1 MIMKIGEI
9 AHFWSRESPIPHLP
23 FNHIFVLLS
32 LPDQFGFMSW
42 RSSMKAIFLLRQLKE
57 KYRETYKDFH
67 MVFIDL
73 EKAYNKIPRGVIWW
87 VLEKKW
93 VPLKYTKLIKDMYDR
108 TSDRRNH
115 KWVSYNLSLYQESTL
130 SLYLFVLVMDELTKL
145 IQEKVP
151 WI

>member
-1 MIMKIGEI
+1 
-9 AHFWSRESPIPHLP
+9 
-23 FNHIFVLLS
+23 
-32 LPDQFGFMSW
+32 
-42 RSSMKAIFLLRQLKE
+42 MKAIFLLRQLKE

-108 TSDRRNH
+108 TSEGIT
-115 KWVSYNLSLYQESTL
+115 SE
-130 SLYLFVLVMDELTKL
+130 FL
-145 IQEKVP
+145 IT
-151 WI
+151 